1 MNHIY
6 RSVWNEALGA
16 WVAVSEISKGQGKR
30 SANRRKNPMTAN
42 NVGWASPTREYES
55 ERWAMPTLLT
65 GLLLCSSPSWAL
77 PTGDQ
82 LVAGQATVSNPNA
95 NVMQI
100 DQSSQKAVVN
110 WQGFSVGQNEA
121 VNINQPNA
129 QAALLNRVVGADA
142 SQIQGHINANGQVYL
157 VNPNGVVFS
166 KTAQVDVGGLVATTH
181 NIKDADFIA
190 GKNHFTQDGA
200 SGTVANHGT
209 INTANGGVVALI
221 GEQVSNTGTINTPK
235 GTTALAAG
243 KTVDLDFKGDGLVEV
258 KVTEAALNA
267 QITNKGAIQADG
279 GRVVL
284 TAKAANSLIDS
295 VINQEGVIRAQG
307 MTERNGEII
316 LDGGYVSQTGTLD
329 ASGNTGGKI
338 DINARAI
345 LDAGKTNAD
354 GTAGNGGS
362 INLKATDAIIQTA
375 AADTHANGTGTGG
388 TVHLEA
394 TNSVFSSGKI
404 SATGQ
409 QGGTID
415 VVSNDRVVLAAADVD
430 ASGTSQGGLVRIG
443 GDFHG
448 ANANL
453 PNAKTTIVNGSTK
466 IKADGGKGKVV
477 IWSNE
482 QTDYDGAISAN
493 KAGEI
498 EVSSKGLLNYAGR
511 ADAGVGG
518 SLLLDPKNI
527 VIAANAGVAN
537 YSLIDPHAAANNQF
551 GANTT
556 VLGTT
561 TGSVF
566 TENGNIAVSSA
577 GDSLAAA
584 NAGAVYLF
592 NTTTG
597 ALLSALTGSKANDQ
611 VGSNGIVALTN
622 GNYVVSSGNWNNGTI
637 TSAGAATW
645 GNGAT
650 GLSGVVSSANSLV
663 GSSANDFVGG
673 GKGST
678 ITALSNG
685 NYVVGSSR
693 WDNGSGA
700 VDAGAATWG
709 NGATGISGT
718 INSAN
723 SLVGTRANDQVSNS
737 GITALTNGHYVV
749 GSRNWSSNVSFS
761 NVGAATWGNGLTGIS
776 GTINSG
782 NSLVGSTSGDSVS
795 SNGVTALSN
804 GNYVVASSQ
813 WSNASTAAANAGA
826 VTWGNGSTGTV
837 GVVNSV
843 NSLVGTLTGDS
854 VGNIGVLAL
863 TNGNY
868 VARSLSWFNGR
879 GAATWGNGITGVR
892 GAVSSANSLV
902 GSTDGDSV
910 GAYIVALTNG
920 NYVLGSGSWSNGT
933 TTGAGAATWA
943 NGATG
948 ITGTINAGNS
958 LVGSNFFDGV
968 GGGNITALTNGNYVV
983 SSNGWNNG
991 TATRAGA
998 ATWGNGTGGT
1008 VGAVSSAN
1016 SLVGSNSFDGVGST
1030 ITALTNGNYVVGSG
1044 NWRNGTAS
1052 NAGAATWG
1060 NGATGITGAVSSA
1073 NSLVGS
1079 NLNDNVGQNIVAL
1092 KNGHYVVASP
1102 NWFTNGCTGS
1112 LGAATWG
1119 NGAAGVK
1126 GAVDSTNSL
1135 VGSSLGDRVGGGG
1148 IIALNNGNY
1157 VVSSPSWKNGT
1168 VANAGA
1174 TTWGNGT
1181 TGRTGTINTLNS
1193 LTGSVLFDFGGG
1205 EGGGYRVTGLNN
1217 GNYVVQSGVW
1227 DNNGLVDA
1235 GQVRIVT
1242 PQNVYFNNGIGQDMT
1257 FNPSFITETL
1267 ATGTSVT
1274 LQAGNDITLNT
1285 DIVVPGST
1293 GGKFII
1299 QAGRNINL
1307 NGKIRTAN
1315 GDFTGVA
1322 GDPNAVPAD
1331 REAGTPTITLG
1342 AGATIDAGTGKVI
1355 LAAIG
1360 GNFVNNSGSTAPIT
1374 ANQWL
1379 VYSTDPRLNSRNGMV
1394 ADYKHYAQT
1403 YTEGVTPD
1411 YVTAGNWFLYSITP
1425 VLTVTPNSQTVAQG
1439 GTLGDFS
1446 FTLSGFIDGDT
1457 RESSG
1462 INGLGVFGIEN
1473 FTGKAGSYNI
1483 SYLRGL
1489 ASKLGYAFVDNTAS
1503 INELTVTPS
1512 PAVDI
1517 KRDIIINN
1525 IFNFNFWYSQI
1536 TTLQVSTTYL
1546 DWYHERHAHHDDE
1559 VDYDY
1564 GQYKGDHYGLRFLSY
1579 ETRRGHGKKHW
1590 HEKRR
1595 NNKFKGIYDNLLILI
1610 ENNGIR
1616 LPAGW
1621 RFPF

>member
-30 SANRRKNPMTAN
+30 SANRRQQPATAN
-42 NVGWASPTREYES
+42 SVES

-121 VNINQPNA
+121 VNIHQPNA

-142 SQIQGHINANGQVYL
+142 SQIQGQINANGQVYL

-181 NIKDADFIA
+181 NISNADFIA

-200 SGTVANHGT
+200 TGTVENHGT

-221 GEQVSNTGTINTPK
+221 GEQVTNTGTINTPK

-307 MTERNGEII
+307 LTERNGEII

-329 ASGNTGGKI
+329 ASGKTGGKI

-354 GTAGNGGS
+354 GSAGNGGN
-362 INLKATDAIIQTA
+362 INLKASDAIIQTA
-375 AADTHANGTGTGG
+375 EANTHANGTTQGG

-394 TNSVFSSGKI
+394 TNSVYSSGKL

-415 VVSNDRVVLAAADVD
+415 VVSSDRVVLAAADVD
-430 ASGTSQGGLVRIG
+430 ASGTDQGGLVRIG

-448 ANANL
+448 ANAKL
-453 PNAKTTIVNGSTK
+453 PNAKTTIVNGATK
-466 IKADGGKGKVV
+466 IKANGGKGRVV

-482 QTDYDGAISAN
+482 QTDNYGSISAN

-498 EVSSKGLLNYAGR
+498 EASSKGLLNYAGR
-511 ADAGVGG
+511 ANAGVGG

-527 VIAANAGVAN
+527 VIVANAGVAN

-551 GANTT
+551 GTNTT

-561 TGSVF
+561 VGGVF

-577 GDSLAAA
+577 GDSLAAT

-611 VGSNGIVALTN
+611 VGVNGIVALTN
-622 GNYVVSSGNWNNGTI
+622 GNYVVSSGNWNNGTV
-637 TSAGAATW
+637 TNAGAATW
-645 GNGAT
+645 GNGVT
-650 GLSGVVSSANSLV
+650 GLSGVVSSVNSLV
-663 GSSANDFVGG
+663 GSSANDFVSG

-685 NYVVGSSR
+685 NYVVGSSQ
-693 WDNGSGA
+693 WDNGSGI
-700 VDAGAATWG
+700 VNAGAATWG

-723 SLVGTRANDQVSNS
+723 SLVGTRTSDSVSS
-737 GITALTNGHYVV
+737 GGITALNNGNYVV
-749 GSRNWSSNVSFS
+749 SSRSWNNGSTASSA
-761 NVGAATWGNGLTGIS
+761 GAATWGNGATGIS
-776 GTINSG
+776 GTINSF
-782 NSLVGSTSGDSVS
+782 NSLVGSSSNDQVS
-795 SNGVTALSN
+795 S
-804 GNYVVASSQ
+804 
-813 WSNASTAAANAGA
+813 
-826 VTWGNGSTGTV
+826 
-837 GVVNSV
+837 
-843 NSLVGTLTGDS
+843 
-854 VGNIGVLAL
+854 
-863 TNGNY
+863 
-868 VARSLSWFNGR
+868 
-879 GAATWGNGITGVR
+879 
-892 GAVSSANSLV
+892 
-902 GSTDGDSV
+902 
-910 GAYIVALTNG
+910 
-920 NYVLGSGSWSNGT
+920 SG
-933 TTGAGAATWA
+933 
-943 NGATG
+943 
-948 ITGTINAGNS
+948 
-958 LVGSNFFDGV
+958 
-968 GGGNITALTNGNYVV
+968 ITALTNGNYVV
-983 SSNGWNNG
+983 GSRNWSFTASFNNAGAATWGNGATGISGTINTANSLIGNKSNDQVSGNGITALTNGNYVVASSNWGSNFSTANVGAATWGNGTAGVTGVVSSANSLVGSSVNDNVGQNIVALTNGNYVVGSSQWDNASTGTVNAGAATWGNGATGISGVVSSTNSLVGSSTNDSVGSTITALTNGNYVVGSSNWNNG

-998 ATWGNGTGGT
+998 ATWGNGVTDIK
-1008 VGAVSSAN
+1008 GAVSSTN
-1016 SLVGSNSFDGVGST
+1016 SLVGSSANDNVGNT
-1030 ITALTNGNYVVGSG
+1030 ITALTNGNYVVGSSG
-1044 NWRNGTAS
+1044 WRNGTATS
-1052 NAGAATWG
+1052 AGAATWG

-1079 NLNDNVGQNIVAL
+1079 NSNDNVGRNIVAL
-1092 KNGHYVVASP
+1092 KNGNYVVASP
-1102 NWFTNGCTGS
+1102 NWFTNGCSGS

-1119 NGAAGVK
+1119 NGATGIK
-1126 GAVDSTNSL
+1126 GAVSSSNSL
-1135 VGSSLGDRVGGGG
+1135 VGSSYGDNVSNAG

-1157 VVSSPSWKNGT
+1157 VVSSGSWKNGT
-1168 VANAGA
+1168 VSNAGA

-1181 TGRTGTINTLNS
+1181 IGRTGVVSTLNS

-1205 EGGGYRVTGLNN
+1205 ESGGYRVTPLNN

-1242 PQNVYFNNGIGQDMT
+1242 PQNIYFNNGIGQGITM
-1257 FNPSFITETL
+1257 NPSFITETL

-1274 LQAGNDITLNT
+1274 LQASNDITLNT
-1285 DIVVPGST
+1285 DVVVSGST
-1293 GGKFII
+1293 GGKFTM

-1315 GDFTGVA
+1315 GNFTAVA

-1394 ADYKHYAQT
+1394 ADYKHYGQT
-1403 YTEGVTPD
+1403 YTENVTPD

-1462 INGLGVFGIEN
+1462 INGSGVFGIEN
-1473 FTGKAGSYNI
+1473 FTGKVGSYNI

-1512 PAVDI
+1512 PTVDT
-1517 KRDIIINN
+1517 KRNITINN

-1564 GQYKGDHYGLRFLSY
+1564 GQYKGDHHGSRFLSY

-1590 HEKRR
+1590 HEKRH
-1595 NNKFKGIYDNLLILI
+1595 NNKLKEIYDNLLILI
-1610 ENNGIR
+1610 ENNGIK
-1616 LPAGW
+1616 LPTGW
-1621 RFPF
+1621 RFPL